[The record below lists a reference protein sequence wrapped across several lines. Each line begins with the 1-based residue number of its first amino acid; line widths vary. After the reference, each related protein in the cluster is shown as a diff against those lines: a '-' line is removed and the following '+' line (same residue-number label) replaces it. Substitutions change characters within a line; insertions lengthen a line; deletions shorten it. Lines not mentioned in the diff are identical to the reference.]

1 MATPPKAIRVAVV
14 FYQDKANFSDVLGRG
29 DGGLVCHHVCL
40 YSVDL
45 RSHSRR
51 RLQFFLEKSFLN
63 KYENENTKARGSCF
77 LL

>member
-1 MATPPKAIRVAVV
+1 MV

-51 RLQFFLEKSFLN
+51 RLQFFLEKVF
-63 KYENENTKARGSCF
+63 
-77 LL
+77 